1 MNASANSALATSGR
15 AALYLR
21 VSTGRQAEHDLSIPD
36 QRRQL
41 QAYCHA
47 KGLSVAMEFVEPGAS
62 ATDDKRPEFQEM
74 MDAAS
79 QHPAPFDTIVVHS
92 FSRFFRDQFQLE
104 FYVRRLAKNGVRL
117 TSITQDLGDDPM
129 STMMRQI
136 MALFDEY
143 QSKENAK
150 HTLRAMRENARQG
163 YWNGSR
169 PPYGYRIVAAEQR
182 GARTKKKIEPDP
194 LTADNVRLMFRLARA
209 GDSHNGPMGVRQIA
223 SYLNNRGIRTQTG
236 GRWGLGGVHQVL
248 TRMTYIG
255 RHRFNVSGKRKG
267 VEKAAEDIVEVAVKP
282 IIEEHEFN
290 TVQDLL
296 KSRSPQ
302 LRPPRFVS
310 SPMLLGGV
318 VFCEDCGGAM
328 TLRTSGK
335 GKQYRYYTCSTA
347 ARQGPSGCKGR
358 TMPMEKLNNLVASY
372 VERRLLNPD
381 RLEELLSGLL
391 RRRAEQDNRE
401 KDRVGDLR
409 RQAADAEGKLTR
421 LYEAIE
427 DGLADLSDSN
437 LKTRISELKRTR
449 DAANA
454 DAERAE
460 SRKIQAVEITQ
471 EAVAR
476 FAEGAKRKLRDENG
490 SFRRHHLQTLV
501 QRVDV
506 GTDRI
511 LIKGSKATLFQ
522 TLIASKGTRG
532 VCTVGNDVRS
542 FVLKWLP
549 GPDNFVK
556 SNLGEQGPES
566 HYFSVA

>member
-1 MNASANSALATSGR
+1 MNAKASSALAMPGR

-41 QAYCHA
+41 QAYCQA
-47 KGLSVAMEFVEPGAS
+47 KGIAVATEFVEPGAS
-62 ATDDKRPEFQEM
+62 ATDDKRPEFQKM

-79 QHPAPFDTIVVHS
+79 QRPAPFDIIIVHS

-104 FYVRRLAKNGVRL
+104 FYVRRLAKNCVRL

-169 PPYGYRIVAAEQR
+169 PPYGYRIVTAEQR
-182 GARTKKKIEPDP
+182 GTRAKKKIEPDP
-194 LTADNVRLMFRLARA
+194 LTVDHVRLMFRLAHS
-209 GDSHNGPMGVRQIA
+209 GDSDHGPMGVRQIA

-248 TRMTYIG
+248 TRTTYIG
-255 RHRFNVSGKRKG
+255 RQRFNVRGKRKG
-267 VEKAAEDIVEVAVKP
+267 VEKGQEDIVNVAVQR
-282 IIEEHEFN
+282 IIEEDQFN

-302 LRPPRFVS
+302 LRAPRFVN

-318 VFCEDCGGAM
+318 VFCENCGGAM

-335 GKQYRYYTCSTA
+335 GKQYRYYTCCTT
-347 ARQGPSGCKGR
+347 ARQGHSGCKGR
-358 TMPMEKLNNLVASY
+358 TMPMEQLNDLVANY
-372 VERRLLNPD
+372 VDMRLLNTA

-391 RRRAEQDNRE
+391 RRRAEQGDRE

-409 RQAADAEGKLTR
+409 RQAADAEGRLTR

-427 DGLADLSDSN
+427 NGLADLADSN
-437 LKTRISELKRTR
+437 LKGRIAELKRIR

-460 SRKIQAVEITQ
+460 HRGSQAIEISKR
-471 EAVAR
+471 AVAR
-476 FAEGAKRKLRDENG
+476 FAEGARQRLRAQDG
-490 SFRRHHLQTLV
+490 TFRRHHLQTLV
-501 QRVDV
+501 QRVEV
-506 GTDRI
+506 GVDRI
-511 LIKGSKATLFQ
+511 LIKGSKATLLQ
-522 TLIASKGTRG
+522 TLVVSAGKPGVETGGT
-532 VCTVGNDVRS
+532 T
-542 FVLKWLP
+542 FAVL
-549 GPDNFVK
+549 
-556 SNLGEQGPES
+556 
-566 HYFSVA
+566 Y

>member
-1 MNASANSALATSGR
+1 MNAKASSILAISGR

-41 QAYCHA
+41 QAYCQT
-47 KGLSVAMEFVEPGAS
+47 KGIAVTTEFVEPGAS
-62 ATDDKRPEFQEM
+62 ATDDKRPEFQRM

-79 QHPAPFDTIVVHS
+79 QRPAPFDTIIVHS

-104 FYVRRLAKNGVRL
+104 FYVRRLAKNNVRL
-117 TSITQDLGDDPM
+117 TSVTQDLGDDPM

-150 HTLRAMRENARQG
+150 HTLRAMCENARQG
-163 YWNGSR
+163 FWNGSR
-169 PPYGYRIVAAEQR
+169 PPYGYRTVAAEQR
-182 GARTKKKIEPDP
+182 GTRTKKKIEPDP
-194 LTADNVRLMFRLARA
+194 LTADHVRLMFRLARA
-209 GDSHNGPMGVRQIA
+209 GDSDNGPMGVRQIA

-248 TRMTYIG
+248 TRSTYIG

-267 VEKAAEDIVEVAVKP
+267 VEKAAEDVVEVEVKP
-282 IIEEHEFN
+282 IIEEVEFN
-290 TVQDLL
+290 TVQELL

-302 LRPPRFVS
+302 LRAPRFVN

-335 GKQYRYYTCSTA
+335 GRQYRYYTCCTT
-347 ARQGPSGCKGR
+347 ARQGQTGCKGR
-358 TMPMEKLNNLVASY
+358 TMPMKKLDELVANY
-372 VERRLLNPD
+372 VEQRLLHPV
-381 RLEELLSGLL
+381 RLEALLSGLL
-391 RRRAEQDNRE
+391 RRRAEQNNRE
-401 KDRVGDLR
+401 KDRAGDLR

-427 DGLADLSDSN
+427 NGLADLADSN
-437 LKTRISELKRTR
+437 LKGRIAELKRIR

-454 DAERAE
+454 DAERAMDRD
-460 SRKIQAVEITQ
+460 SHAVKITH

-476 FAEGAKRKLRDENG
+476 FAEAATQRLRDGDG

-501 QRVDV
+501 QRVDI
-506 GTDRI
+506 GAERI
-511 LIKGSKATLFQ
+511 LIKGSKATLLQ
-522 TLIASKGTRG
+522 TLVASGEKPG
-532 VCTVGNDVRS
+532 VCMAGRDVRS

-549 GPDNFVK
+549 GPD
-556 SNLGEQGPES
+556 SNQRPTG
-566 HYFSVA
+566 